1 MVPVPLNLFNF
12 AFAKCVIN
20 TNQLLHMA
28 AAGVFGL
35 SHREQSSSD
44 PITKCGEVIPPSL
57 TFLSYNKRSFG
68 RSWKTCITEND
79 ACISEF
85 SCTYINI
92 IEFHFP

>member
-1 MVPVPLNLFNF
+1 MAPVPLNLFNF
-12 AFAKCVIN
+12 VFAKCVIN
-20 TNQLLHMA
+20 INQLLHMA
-28 AAGVFGL
+28 TVAGTPVFGL
-35 SHREQSSSD
+35 SHREQSSSG
-44 PITKCGEVIPPSL
+44 PITKYGEVIPPSL

-92 IEFHFP
+92 I